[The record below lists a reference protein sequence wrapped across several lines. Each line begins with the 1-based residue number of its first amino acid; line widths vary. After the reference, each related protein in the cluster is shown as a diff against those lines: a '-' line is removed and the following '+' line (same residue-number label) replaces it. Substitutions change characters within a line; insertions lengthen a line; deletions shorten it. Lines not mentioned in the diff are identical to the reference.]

1 MHASVSG
8 GAAVGGPWGWDLNG
22 LLLQLQ
28 GNESFGELDGAWNES
43 EGGAVGTSDGNSSD
57 MDDME
62 EFFEEHESGCLDA
75 FAFASTRYFAFDRQT
90 YGLMIASIESGQTIT
105 ISALKA
111 HDKRGVLDLKK
122 WARMRD
128 SLHVMVDQGG
138 SSRLVIGNG
147 KFIACIED
155 WESIVSACH
164 SNDHLC
170 LRATMASIACTWCTS
185 IRQHGIPLAYVKE
198 FLDLC
203 VCASLPGLG
212 ELESHDTTSTENC
225 PGLQDKQKTPGKDE
239 GGVEEHTTL
248 MDDIQNVINP
258 IAIKH
263 KARLVEQQSS
273 SSRGFIQLVCH
284 CNGEARRKGKCKD
297 KGSCWAQRSCAGIT

>member
-1 MHASVSG
+1 
-8 GAAVGGPWGWDLNG
+8 
-22 LLLQLQ
+22 
-28 GNESFGELDGAWNES
+28 
-43 EGGAVGTSDGNSSD
+43 
-57 MDDME
+57 
-62 EFFEEHESGCLDA
+62 
-75 FAFASTRYFAFDRQT
+75 
-90 YGLMIASIESGQTIT
+90 MIASIESGQTIT

-138 SSRLVIGNG
+138 SLRLVIGNG
-147 KFIACIED
+147 KLIACIED

-212 ELESHDTTSTENC
+212 ELESHDTTSTKNC
-225 PGLQDKQKTPGKDE
+225 PGLQDRQKSPGKDE
-239 GGVEEHTTL
+239 GGVEEHTAP
-248 MDDIQNVINP
+248 MDDIQNVINA

-273 SSRGFIQLVCH
+273 LSRGFIQLVCH
-284 CNGEARRKGKCKD
+284 RNGEARRKGHD
-297 KGSCWAQRSCAGIT
+297 H